1 MENVLFFASLYFNNF
16 LFYFILFYENLF
28 LIVNKT
34 QFTSIVKNIKLT
46 WLLQFLS
53 LKSFYFDSGDV
64 EAILHVLLTCY

>member
-1 MENVLFFASLYFNNF
+1 MYFFWPHFILTI
-16 LFYFILFYENLF
+16 FYFILFYENLF

-34 QFTSIVKNIKLT
+34 QFASIVKNIKLT

-53 LKSFYFDSGDV
+53 LKSVYFDSGDV